1 MPRATCPAR
10 CVALLVAFV
19 AATVV
24 ASCSKETSRHEA
36 MEDSLERAAPQPPS
50 APQAEGVAPPV
61 QSSEQGA
68 TLDTAVTDAGIAAVV
83 IAANTVDV
91 RNGELAQ
98 TTSANDAVKTFAAQM
113 ITDHTSV
120 NAKIG
125 ELTKRFGLTPKDNA
139 TSRRITA
146 DGSAA
151 RAKLAAAKPGA
162 EFDQAYI
169 ATEIEQHQQVLDLVD
184 NVLIPRA
191 TNADLVALL
200 HAVRPTLAQHLDH
213 ARTVQRALER
223 PTAPSP

>member
-1 MPRATCPAR
+1 MPRATRPAR
-10 CVALLVAFV
+10 RVALLVAFV
-19 AATVV
+19 VATVV
-24 ASCSKETSRHEA
+24 ASCSKETSRHAA
-36 MEDSLERAAPQPPS
+36 MGDSLEHAAPQPS
-50 APQAEGVAPPV
+50 ASQAERVAPPE

-68 TLDTAVTDAGIAAVV
+68 APDTAVTDAGIAAILV
-83 IAANTVDV
+83 AANTVDV

-98 TTSANDAVKTFAAQM
+98 TTSANDAVKTFAAQV

-125 ELTKRFGLTPKDNA
+125 ELTTRFGLTPKDNA

-151 RAKLAAAKPGA
+151 RAKLEAAKGA
-162 EFDQAYI
+162 AFDQAYI

-191 TNADLVALL
+191 SNADLVALL

-213 ARTVQRALER
+213 ARSVQRALER
-223 PTAPSP
+223 PSAATTP